1 VVAGVLVIDVRGDV
15 DSRASE
21 EHSVM
26 LTTHPA
32 SFGAYSNSAKI
43 I

>member
-15 DSRASE
+15 DSRASK

-26 LTTHPA
+26 LTTHSP
-32 SFGAYSNSAKI
+32 SFGAFSNPAKI